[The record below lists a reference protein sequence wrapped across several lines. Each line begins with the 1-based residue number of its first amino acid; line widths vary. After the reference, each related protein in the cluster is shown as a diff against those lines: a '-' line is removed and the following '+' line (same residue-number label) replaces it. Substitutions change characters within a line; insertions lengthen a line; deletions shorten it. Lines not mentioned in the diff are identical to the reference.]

1 MSESTVDTT
10 RNDQAGA
17 TSTPEQSR
25 GASSDGWRRWLK
37 AERWENSVIGL
48 LFGADLRSLALLR
61 MAMALIVIMDIS
73 GRLANLKVHYSDEGI
88 MPRSQLVDSFVK
100 WRWSVNLINDTWE
113 FQGLLMLLTIAAA
126 IAMMLGYRTRVMVV
140 LVWVLVV
147 SLQVRNPFVLSGAD
161 TLLRVLLFWCMFL
174 PLGAVWSLDARN
186 RRPPITLSKRTLSFA
201 TVGIFLQICFMYW
214 FTAILKDSPEWRTD
228 GTALY
233 YALGAGHITK
243 PFGEWLHQFP
253 ELLRVLTHASLAL
266 EVLAPIMLFI
276 PFWNGPLRTAAVAS
290 VMAFH
295 MGIFLTMDVGIFPW
309 TSALCM
315 LCFLPTWFWDSFL
328 PRVTG
333 SLPGGLRAWS
343 HRLES
348 RVQSGPTSWRP
359 VRDRLASGRLQY
371 STAGVPD
378 DAYAAHSG
386 ASTAGVTH
394 RVPRVE
400 AAQGTT
406 SLVERAWP
414 ITNLFMA
421 GCLVLVL
428 VWNLSSVS
436 SVKVPSEVVP
446 FGYSS
451 GLYQRW
457 NMFAPSPSKGTVWI
471 VVRGVLADGRE
482 MDLLTPMVTN
492 DVTNVRPLSWDK
504 PDNIVGDYYGDKYW
518 RKYITAIGQKDNQDE
533 RRAFAAYACRTWNA
547 HYGGDVRL
555 AEVQVFKMTQRTL
568 LDYEE
573 APVSRSTVAEYRCR

>member
-1 MSESTVDTT
+1 M
-10 RNDQAGA
+10 
-17 TSTPEQSR
+17 
-25 GASSDGWRRWLK
+25 
-37 AERWENSVIGL
+37 IGL

-61 MAMALIVIMDIS
+61 MALAMIVIMDIS
-73 GRLANLKVHYSDEGI
+73 GRWANLKVHYSDEGI
-88 MPRSQLVDSFVK
+88 MPRSMLVENFVK

-113 FQGLLMLLTIAAA
+113 FQAFLMLLTIGAA
-126 IAMMLGYRTRVMVV
+126 IAMALGYRTRVMVV

-174 PLGAVWSLDARN
+174 PLGTVWSLDARL
-186 RRPPITLSKRTLSFA
+186 RRPPVTFAKRTLSFA
-201 TVGIFLQICFMYW
+201 TAGMFLQICFMYW

-253 ELLRVLTHASLAL
+253 EVLRVLTHASLAL

-295 MGIFLTMDVGIFPW
+295 LGIFLTMDVGIFPW

-315 LCFLPTWFWDSFL
+315 LCFLPTWFWDTFL
-328 PRVTG
+328 PRVRG
-333 SLPGGLRAWS
+333 SLPTGVQAWG
-343 HRLES
+343 HRMAAN
-348 RVQSGPTSWRP
+348 VQSLLSGWRP
-359 VRDRLASGRLQY
+359 LGDRLAMNRLQY
-371 STAGVPD
+371 SAAGVP
-378 DAYAAHSG
+378 AEAHTVRSEATTVG
-386 ASTAGVTH
+386 VAQRLPRAEVTTAS
-394 RVPRVE
+394 P
-400 AAQGTT
+400 
-406 SLVERAWP
+406 SMVERAWP

-428 VWNLSSVS
+428 VWNLSTVT

-451 GLYQRW
+451 GLYQKW

-492 DVTNVRPLSWDK
+492 DVTNVQPLSWDQ
-504 PDNIVGDYYGDKYW
+504 PDDIVGDYYGDKYW
-518 RKYITAIGQKDNQDE
+518 RKYITAIGQKDNQEE

-555 AEVQVFKMTQRTL
+555 AEVQVYKMTQRTL
-568 LDYEE
+568 PDYEE